1 VRRAAVAAAGVVAT
15 GTALAVWSGWVEP
28 RRTVVRKRTL
38 RLDGWPPA
46 LDGLRVGLISDLHA
60 SAPHVD
66 VERVERVA
74 ALVQRQRPD
83 LVCLLGDFIDW
94 HVSLARPLPP
104 EDIAHALSALRAPL
118 GVVAVLG
125 NHDHKTDGPRV
136 ASALREAGIAVLENA
151 AMPVGR
157 GERTLWIAGLED
169 PTHRTPDVAAAL
181 ERVPAG
187 APLVVLSHDPDMFPG
202 IPARAALTLSGHT
215 HGGQVNLPPLRGR
228 IIPSLFG
235 DRYARGHIVE
245 DGRHLFVTSGVGTST
260 HPVRFGRP
268 PEVVVLTLR
277 AMA

>member
-1 VRRAAVAAAGVVAT
+1 MRPAAVAAPIVAT
-15 GTALAVWSGWVEP
+15 GAALVAWSGWIEP
-28 RRTVVRKRTL
+28 RRTVVRRRTL
-38 RLDGWPPA
+38 RLADWPGA
-46 LDGLRVGLISDLHA
+46 LEGLRIGLVSDLHA

-66 VERVERVA
+66 AGRVERVA

-83 LVCLLGDFIDW
+83 LICLLGDFVDW
-94 HVSLARPLPP
+94 KVSFARPLAP
-104 EDIAHALSALRAPL
+104 EVVARALGALRAPL

-215 HGGQVNLPPLRGR
+215 HGGQVNLPLVRRRILPSRYRAGAFEEGGR
-228 IIPSLFG
+228 
-235 DRYARGHIVE
+235 RM
-245 DGRHLFVTSGVGTST
+245 FVTRGIGEARL
-260 HPVRFGRP
+260 PVRVGAP
-268 PEVVVLTLR
+268 PEVVVLTLV
-277 AMA
+277 AS